1 MIAVSAREQAV
12 LDEFDL
18 LRHLVPE
25 RLRVVVDELAHE
37 HVALLRL
44 VGGGTRE
51 VLDER
56 EAHSESDR
64 EAV

>member
-44 VGGGTRE
+44 VDGGAGE
-51 VLDER
+51 VTDDE
-56 EAHSESDR
+56 EEMTQ
-64 EAV
+64 

>member
-1 MIAVSAREQAV
+1 MVAVSAHEQAV

-18 LRHLVPE
+18 LRHLLPE

-44 VGGGTRE
+44 VVGAARE
-51 VLDER
+51 VTDNEEEMR
-56 EAHSESDR
+56 E
-64 EAV
+64 

>member
-44 VGGGTRE
+44 VDGGAGEATN
-51 VLDER
+51 DEEEMR
-56 EAHSESDR
+56 K
-64 EAV
+64 

>member
-1 MIAVSAREQAV
+1 MTNMIAVSAREQAV

-44 VGGGTRE
+44 VSGDTGE
-51 VLDER
+51 VIDAKEVR
-56 EAHSESDR
+56 K
-64 EAV
+64 

>member
-44 VGGGTRE
+44 VDGDVEE
-51 VLDER
+51 VTDEKEVR
-56 EAHSESDR
+56 K
-64 EAV
+64 

>member
-44 VGGGTRE
+44 VDGGVAE
-51 VLDER
+51 VTDNEEEMR
-56 EAHSESDR
+56 K
-64 EAV
+64 